1 MRGRGAP
8 TRRRKLAA
16 PSAAIAAVALGVLAS
31 LAAAGMLGCERGA
44 FVGRAAGGNVAQLGE
59 GLRPVRDK
67 VAHPFRPDA
76 RLAVLWVGHATVLV
90 QMDDKLVLTDPV
102 FTDSVG
108 QISQRQVEPGLDLAA
123 LPPVDAVI
131 ISHMHFDHLS
141 VGTLQLL
148 ESRMRGI
155 VVPSGGMVYVPDSAV
170 PAAELAAFESVEWD
184 GLRITAAP
192 VDHTGFRYGVDE
204 GWMKESF
211 TGYVVEH
218 RGQAVYFGGDTAYD
232 REDFVA
238 TRQRFPRLDL
248 AILPIAPIH
257 PRDLMKRVHMD
268 PHEAVQAFFD
278 LGARRMLP
286 MHFETFI
293 NSLDAPGEP
302 EAVLRAVMS
311 RRGLDERTIP
321 ILRIGE
327 QRVLTPR

>member
-1 MRGRGAP
+1 LRASR
-8 TRRRKLAA
+8 
-16 PSAAIAAVALGVLAS
+16 SAISSSPASLVALLVALLALAS
-31 LAAAGMLGCERGA
+31 GCERTA
-44 FVGRAAGGNVAQLGE
+44 FVGRVAGGNISELSATPRGVSQ
-59 GLRPVRDK
+59 K
-67 VAHPFRPDA
+67 VARPFRPDA

-90 QMDDKLVLTDPV
+90 QMDDKLILTDPV
-102 FTDSVG
+102 LASSVG
-108 QISQRQVEPGLDLAA
+108 QISQRLVEPGIELSA
-123 LPPVDAVI
+123 LPPLDAVI

-141 VGTLQLL
+141 VGSLQLL
-148 ESRMRGI
+148 ESRMRGL

-211 TGYVVEH
+211 TGYVLEH
-218 RGQAVYFGGDTAYD
+218 RGQTVYFGGDTAYD
-232 REDFVA
+232 RNDFLA
-238 TRQRFPRLDL
+238 TRARFPRIDL

-257 PRDLMKRVHMD
+257 PRALMKLVHMD
-268 PHEAVQAFFD
+268 PAEAVQAFFD
-278 LGARRMLP
+278 LGAARMLP
-286 MHFETFI
+286 MHFDTFI

-302 EAVLRAVMS
+302 EAVLRAVMA
-311 RRGLDERTIP
+311 RRGLDERRVP

>member
-1 MRGRGAP
+1 LPASRSAISSRTAWLPALLGAW
-8 TRRRKLAA
+8 LALA
-16 PSAAIAAVALGVLAS
+16 PGCDRMGFVA
-31 LAAAGMLGCERGA
+31 R
-44 FVGRAAGGNVAQLGE
+44 VGGGNVSELSATP
-59 GLRPVRDK
+59 RAVTRK
-67 VAHPFRPDA
+67 VAHPFRADA

-90 QMDDKLVLTDPV
+90 QMDDKLILTDPV
-102 FTDSVG
+102 LSSSVG
-108 QISQRQVEPGLDLAA
+108 QISQRLVEPGIDLAA
-123 LPPVDAVI
+123 LPPIDAVI

-141 VGTLQLL
+141 VGSLQLL
-148 ESRMRGI
+148 ESRMRGL

-211 TGYVVEH
+211 TGYVLEH
-218 RGQAVYFGGDTAYD
+218 RGQTVYFGGDTAYD
-232 REDFVA
+232 QEDFLA
-238 TRQRFPRLDL
+238 TRRRFPRIDL

-268 PHEAVQAFFD
+268 PAEAVQAFFD
-278 LGARRMLP
+278 LGAARMLP
-286 MHFETFI
+286 MHFDTFI

-302 EAVLRAVMS
+302 EAVLRRVMA
-311 RRGLDERTIP
+311 RRGLDEGRVP

-327 QRVLTPR
+327 QRVLIPR

>member
-1 MRGRGAP
+1 MRAWSRARACAATRSGA
-8 TRRRKLAA
+8 LACL
-16 PSAAIAAVALGVLAS
+16 VALVLLEVLA
-31 LAAAGMLGCERGA
+31 LGGLGCERAA
-44 FVGRAAGGNVAQLGE
+44 FVARVGAGNFGRVGDAP
-59 GLRPVRDK
+59 RPVPNK
-67 VAHPFRPDA
+67 VPHPFRPDA

-102 FTDSVG
+102 FTESVG
-108 QISQRQVEPGLDLAA
+108 QISPRLVEPGLDLAA
-123 LPPVDAVI
+123 LPPLDAVI

-141 VGTLQLL
+141 VGTLELL

-170 PAAELAAFESVEWD
+170 PAAELGPFESVDWD

-211 TGYVVEH
+211 SGYVLEH
-218 RGQAVYFGGDTAYD
+218 RGQTVYFGGDTAYD
-232 REDFVA
+232 REDFEA
-238 TRQRFPRLDL
+238 TRRRFPRIDL

-278 LGARRMLP
+278 LGAQRMLP
-286 MHFETFI
+286 MHFETFV

-302 EAVLRAVMS
+302 EAVLRQVMA
-311 RRGLDERTIP
+311 RRGLDERTLP

-327 QRVLTPR
+327 QRVLVPR